1 MIGCGGTLTKT
12 LIDTITSIHFFVV
25 TGWTPLQVSQDNIA
39 GDMYESGYSDFGDSN
54 QISEV
59 LFNMKSKSKLKSKV

>member
-1 MIGCGGTLTKT
+1 
-12 LIDTITSIHFFVV
+12 
-25 TGWTPLQVSQDNIA
+25 
-39 GDMYESGYSDFGDSN
+39 MYESGYSDFGDSN